1 MSELETPTGALL
13 VNLGTPDS
21 PEPAAVRRYL
31 AEFLSDPRVLT
42 MPAPLRWLLLHGV
55 ILRIRPK
62 KSAHAYAQIWQPEGS
77 PLLIHGRSFHAAV
90 EKALRPAGIPVELAM
105 RYGRPEVGPALG
117 RLVAAGA
124 RRIVVLPMFPQ
135 YSEAATGSALAHV
148 RHAVSEL
155 ETPVDLVE
163 ISSFHSEPGFIEAA
177 ATAARPVIDGIRAE
191 HVLLSFHG
199 LPESQIRANPGCLV
213 DPTCCD
219 SPGPSFSRCYRAQ
232 CHATSRVLAS
242 ALALDPGRYT
252 IAFQSRVGLNKW
264 IGPYTDE
271 VLTDLRA
278 RGVERLAV
286 VCPAFVADC
295 LETLEEIDIRLRTQ
309 WLSLGGR
316 EFALAPCVNSEPAW
330 VDAASGLIRR
340 AAQQARV

>member
-1 MSELETPTGALL
+1 MSDVTTPTGALL

-21 PEPAAVRRYL
+21 PEPADVRRYL

-77 PLLIHGRSFHAAV
+77 PLLIHGRTLCAAV
-90 EKALRPAGIPVELAM
+90 EKTLRPAGIHVELAM
-105 RYGRPEVGPALG
+105 RYGRPEVGSALG
-117 RLVAAGA
+117 RLVGAGA
-124 RRIVVLPMFPQ
+124 RRIVVLPLFPQ

-148 RHAVSEL
+148 RREASGL
-155 ETPVDLVE
+155 GTPVDLVE
-163 ISSFHSEPGFIEAA
+163 ITSFHSEPGFIEAA
-177 ATAARPVIDGIRAE
+177 VAAARPLIDGIRAE

-213 DPTCCD
+213 QATCCD

-232 CHATSRVLAS
+232 CHATSRALIS
-242 ALALDPGRYT
+242 ALALEPDRCT

-271 VLTDLRA
+271 VLTELRA
-278 RGVERLAV
+278 RGVDRLAV

-295 LETLEEIDIRLRTQ
+295 LETLEEIDLRLRAR
-309 WLSLGGR
+309 WLALGGR
-316 EFALAPCVNSEPAW
+316 EFALAPCVNTEPAW
-330 VDAASGLIRR
+330 VDAVAHMIRR
-340 AAQQARV
+340 AAESARS